1 MINERPNIVATI
13 PTEDGYLARGLCLVD
28 GFPAEVTLDVDT
40 HRQKYSRFDIRMFDA
55 VRLEWGTIYTLK
67 SEEVGRL
74 PILGNDAETITE
86 LNRVADLLWQAAN
99 VVAYTAR
106 VRQEALDTNDHV
118 RDALTLEAARAA
130 RDAAAR
136 PAVEDELD
144 APTIHKGDF
153 VQKGE
158 LVEDEEPFTGATE
171 EEQG

>member
-28 GFPAEVTLDVDT
+28 GFPAEITLDVDT

-55 VRLEWGTIYTLK
+55 VRLEWGTLYTLK
-67 SEEVGRL
+67 AEEVGRM
-74 PILGNDAETITE
+74 PILGNDAETIVE

-99 VVAYTAR
+99 AIAITAR
-106 VRQEALDTNDHV
+106 LRQEVIDTNDHV
-118 RDALTLEAARAA
+118 RDALTLDAARSA
-130 RDAAAR
+130 RDAATR
-136 PAVEDELD
+136 PAVEEELD

-158 LVEDEEPFTGATE
+158 LVDDEEPFTGALE